1 MHISDWKSHV
11 FSSALLD
18 FTYQTLLYASCSRG
32 YKAGGINPPTP
43 GYATGEDLVEAGYI
57 SQEALD
63 NDGKFFDFYPV
74 LYLTSVNYEPTF
86 DPEFVNAFEIGLK
99 NVLMGGRLTLN
110 AGAFFYDYADYQVS
124 QIRDR
129 TAVNERSEERRVGK
143 ECVSTCR
150 TRG

>member
-86 DPEFVNAFEIGLK
+86 DPEFVNAFEIGMK
-99 NVLMGGRLTLN
+99 
-110 AGAFFYDYADYQVS
+110 
-124 QIRDR
+124 
-129 TAVNERSEERRVGK
+129 RSEEHTSEIPSLMRNSDSVLCLKKKKQDRYN
-143 ECVSTCR
+143 
-150 TRG
+150 